1 MVKRPVQVS
10 QGPVRPLL
18 VSFMSCTLVFNIL
31 TTCMFFSFDLKH
43 FYLRP
48 SSSTALIVYKIWSVH
63 RELRSILQQS
73 AGAAHQWN
81 RSSSSK
87 YAMRIVIESGIVYWL
102 IWVMYLPLNRTTA
115 ALTEVI
121 TRQTLVLVSQLIGDT
136 AFSNGMVYFT
146 EGCLITLVVSPKP

>member
-87 YAMRIVIESGIVYWL
+87 YAMRIVIESGIVYT
-102 IWVMYLPLNRTTA
+102 ISVMIFFFLYISANNA
-115 ALTEVI
+115 
-121 TRQTLVLVSQLIGDT
+121 QYGVSD
-136 AFSNGMVYFT
+136 AVCSRVRSFD
-146 EGCLITLVVSPKP
+146 